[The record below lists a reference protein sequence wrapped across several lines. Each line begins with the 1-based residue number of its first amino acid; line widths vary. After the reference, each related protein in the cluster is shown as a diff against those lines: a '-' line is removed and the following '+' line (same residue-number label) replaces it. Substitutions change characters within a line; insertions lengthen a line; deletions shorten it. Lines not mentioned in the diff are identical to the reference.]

1 MLTCEGWYVQYKDLG
16 KDLVYNEKFD
26 YLVVCSGIEDSHKLE
41 DQAAINA
48 NLMPNYNPN
57 DRQDILEVFDE
68 ITQKALKKSQNTD
81 GTFFSSDIVAKKV
94 PKLAFIG
101 APAKDISL

>member
-1 MLTCEGWYVQYKDLG
+1 MLTCGGWYVQYKDLA

-26 YLVVCSGIEDSHKLE
+26 YLVVCSGTEDSHKLE

-57 DRQDILEVFDE
+57 DHQDILEVFDE
-68 ITQKALKKSQNTD
+68 ITQKALKQS
-81 GTFFSSDIVAKKV
+81 
-94 PKLAFIG
+94 
-101 APAKDISL
+101 